1 MSVHTHIFKSR
12 KNGYV
17 ALSLLQLLQ
26 KFRYT
31 IIFSI
36 SLYFTP
42 LAGRS
47 LSTEHARRHHQPGR
61 VKQADPC
68 RWLPGQR
75 AHQSARRFAERQRPQ
90 TATGLGGNADGGG
103 GHNNSEQHDD
113 HDGGWQRGE
122 RNHLHQQHLCHAVA
136 QRCPWLLQERTEKH
150 SSGKFTFTIGIYC
163 M

>member
-90 TATGLGGNADGGG
+90 TATGLGGNADLTLKKLLIGNKLWGRIIQYG
-103 GHNNSEQHDD
+103 RVCQNYE
-113 HDGGWQRGE
+113 
-122 RNHLHQQHLCHAVA
+122 HLPGPTNTKQ
-136 QRCPWLLQERTEKH
+136 T
-150 SSGKFTFTIGIYC
+150 KFVMANMYC
-163 M
+163 

>member
-36 SLYFTP
+36 SLFFTP

-61 VKQADPC
+61 VKQAD
-68 RWLPGQR
+68 R
-75 AHQSARRFAERQRPQ
+75 
-90 TATGLGGNADGGG
+90 D
-103 GHNNSEQHDD
+103 GHNYH
-113 HDGGWQRGE
+113 
-122 RNHLHQQHLCHAVA
+122 
-136 QRCPWLLQERTEKH
+136 QERKTDQVQLC
-150 SSGKFTFTIGIYC
+150 SGKGPPEIYKYNCDSYPKNLKIGAETRWNFYF
-163 M
+163 